1 MSEETTI
8 HHEELIRLHPADVAD
23 RLERLPLEEAEE
35 LLRALPAGLAG
46 RALHEMAPETA
57 GDLLD
62 DLDTATLA
70 PMFEQ
75 LPADG
80 VADLAA
86 LLDPPERRSLLDALP
101 AELSASVTGLLAY
114 PPDTAGGIMSGN
126 FIAIRADR
134 TIEETQQRIRER
146 GRGTHADISY
156 LYVTDAGRRLVGVL
170 PLRDLVFS
178 RRDQRVGDVMSR
190 TVHSLRV
197 DADREKIAQ
206 EFERYH
212 FLGLPV
218 LDAQSRIVGIVKASD
233 ALHIAQAEAT
243 EDMQLMVGLSGEE
256 RVFTPWQRSLSRRLP
271 WLYVNLA
278 TAFAAAAVVGFFE
291 GAIQRWT
298 ALALFLPVIAGQGGN
313 AGMQTLT
320 IVVRDMALG
329 EMTVRDGRRVLLKE
343 MLLALINGLAIGL
356 TVGVIGW
363 FWKGSIELGLVAG
376 AAMVLNALAAAFSG
390 VAIPL
395 TLKAVRLDP
404 ALASS
409 ILLTTVTDV
418 AGFFFFLG
426 LGVLAMRS
434 MGM

>member
-1 MSEETTI
+1 MSEETNI
-8 HHEELIRLHPADVAD
+8 LPEELIRLHPADIAD
-23 RLERLPLEEAEE
+23 RLERLPLEEAGA
-35 LLRALPAGLAG
+35 LLRALPADLAG
-46 RALHEMAPETA
+46 RALSEMAPETA
-57 GDLLD
+57 GDLMEGFDSSL
-62 DLDTATLA
+62 LA
-70 PMFEQ
+70 SLFENVS
-75 LPADG
+75 AHV

-86 LLDPPERRSLLDALP
+86 LVEGAKLRSLLDALP
-101 AELSASVTGLLAY
+101 GELREHVTGLLAY
-114 PPDTAGGIMSGN
+114 ASDTAGGIMSGS

-134 TIEETQQRIRER
+134 TIEEAQQRIRQR
-146 GRGTHADISY
+146 GRDSQPDVSY
-156 LYVTDAGRRLVGVL
+156 LYVTDGARRLVGVL
-170 PLRDLVFS
+170 PLRDLVFA

-190 TVHSLRV
+190 TVRALRV
-197 DADREKIAQ
+197 DADREEIAR
-206 EFERYH
+206 EFEHYH
-212 FLGLPV
+212 FLALPV
-218 LDAQSRIVGIVKASD
+218 LDLQSRLVGIVKASD
-233 ALHIAQAEAT
+233 ALHVAQAEAT

-256 RVFTPWQRSLSRRLP
+256 RVFTPWRRSLGQRLP

-278 TAFAAAAVVGFFE
+278 TAFAAAAVVGLFE

-329 EMTVRDGRRVLLKE
+329 EMTMKDGRRVLLKE
-343 MLLALINGLAIGL
+343 LLLALINGLAIGL
-356 TVGVIGW
+356 TVGMIGW
-363 FWKGSIELGLVAG
+363 FWKGSVELGLVAG
-376 AAMVLNALAAAFSG
+376 AAMVLNTLAAAFSG

-426 LGVLAMRS
+426 LAVLAMHS
-434 MGM
+434 MGL